1 MRRNVILLLAIISL
15 FALIQP
21 SIAQQKNWAKARKDT
36 LRVELV
42 ETGEVGAVNS
52 TVVTAP
58 MIWSQDLQI
67 IDLAPE
73 GIQVDSGTIL
83 VQLDRVSLSTQLQGK
98 QTELDGHLSDM
109 QRLQTEQEAR
119 ISEMTRNGEM
129 AQHTL
134 QLSHVQLEQMKYES
148 ASRQEQGKLEVLKAE
163 IARKE
168 SKIKLEA
175 QAIIHHAEEKKQQLK
190 ILQSQNQVNEIKR
203 QLDQLTLR
211 APLSGMVVHH
221 PDWNGNK
228 PTIGEKVRPGRGVID
243 LPDLSRM
250 QVKIRV
256 NEVDAARLQTNQPAR
271 ISLDAFP
278 NKQFRG
284 RLISTTRIASKKAEE
299 SQVHVFETIVE
310 IAESDSLLKPGM
322 TAQVRLQLEEL
333 PNVTM
338 IPTGCVF
345 ELNGEPV
352 VFTKKSPKTPAPVQL
367 GPRNDFY
374 VSVENLAAGTEVSW
388 QPGKAEA
395 QSLGYAEF
403 QKQLRRP
410 PEDYQNFFSE
420 MEKRQ
425 LTFDYEAH
433 RHRPP
438 EPPGGAP
445 GGSEA
450 MLKKFGFPSGEM
462 AKPGG
467 QITLTPEM
475 MKKMQAGGQLKVADD
490 STTKKMPPDAKQ
502 DVKILQG
509 KLVTAK
515 RDSAKK

>member
-1 MRRNVILLLAIISL
+1 MRRNVILLLATLSL
-15 FALIQP
+15 LALTSP
-21 SIAQQKNWAKARKDT
+21 SPAQQKNWATAKKDT

-52 TVVTAP
+52 TVVTTP

-73 GIQVDSGTIL
+73 GIHVDSGAVL

-98 QTELDGHLSDM
+98 QTELDGHRSDM
-109 QRLQTEQEAR
+109 QRLQTEQQAR
-119 ISEMTRNGEM
+119 ISEMKRNGEM
-129 AQHTL
+129 AEHTL

-163 IARKE
+163 IALKE
-168 SKIKLEA
+168 AKTKLAA

-190 ILQSQNQVNEIKR
+190 ILQSQNQTNEIKR

-211 APLSGMVVHH
+211 APISGMVVHH

-271 ISLDAFP
+271 ISLEAFP

-299 SQVHVFETIVE
+299 SQVNVFEAIVE
-310 IAESDSLLKPGM
+310 IAGSDSLLKPGM
-322 TAQVRLQLEEL
+322 TAQVRLQLAEL

-352 VFTKKSPKTPAPVQL
+352 VFTKKSPKTPTPVQL
-367 GPRNDFY
+367 GARNDFY
-374 VSVENLAAGTEVSW
+374 VSIENLAAGTEVAW
-388 QPGKAEA
+388 QAGKAEA
-395 QSLGYAEF
+395 QPLGYAEF

-410 PEDYQNFFSE
+410 PDQYKFFFTE

-433 RHRPP
+433 RNRPP

-445 GGSEA
+445 GGLEA
-450 MLKKFGFPSGEM
+450 MLKKLGFPAGEM

-475 MKKMQAGGQLKVADD
+475 MKKMQASGQIKIMGD
-490 STTKKMPPDAKQ
+490 STASKQNRMRFQNKSEAVKKDLTKK
-502 DVKILQG
+502 
-509 KLVTAK
+509 
-515 RDSAKK
+515 

>member
-1 MRRNVILLLAIISL
+1 MRRNMIVLFVAINLLVRL
-15 FALIQP
+15 QP
-21 SIAQQKNWAKARKDT
+21 SIAQQKTWAKAKKDT
-36 LRVELV
+36 LRLELV

-52 TVVTAP
+52 TVVTTP

-67 IDLAPE
+67 VDMVPE
-73 GIQVDSGTIL
+73 GIHVDSGAVL

-98 QTELDGHLSDM
+98 QTELDGHRADM
-109 QRLQTEQEAR
+109 QRLQTEQSNR
-119 ISEMTRNGEM
+119 IREMERSVEM
-129 AQHTL
+129 AEHTL

-163 IARKE
+163 IALKE
-168 SKIKLEA
+168 AKTKLEA
-175 QAIIHHAEEKKQQLK
+175 LAIIHHAEEKKQQLK
-190 ILQSQNQVNEIKR
+190 ILQSQNQVNETKR

-228 PTIGEKVRPGRGVID
+228 PAIGEKVRPGRGVID

-284 RLISTTRIASKKAEE
+284 RLISATRIASKKAEE
-299 SQVHVFETIVE
+299 SQVNVFETIVE
-310 IAESDSLLKPGM
+310 ITGSDSLLKPGM
-322 TAQVRLQLEEL
+322 TAQVRLQLAEL
-333 PNVTM
+333 PDVTI

-352 VFTKKSPKTPAPVQL
+352 VFTKKSPKTPTPVKL

-388 QPGKAEA
+388 QAGKAEA
-395 QSLGYAEF
+395 KPLGYAEF

-410 PEDYQNFFSE
+410 LEEYQNFFSE

-433 RHRPP
+433 RNRPP

-445 GGSEA
+445 GGTAA
-450 MLKKFGFPSGEM
+450 MLKQLGFPSGEM
-462 AKPGG
+462 AAKGG
-467 QITLTPEM
+467 HIALTPEM
-475 MKKMQAGGQLKVADD
+475 MKKIPAGGQIKIMAD
-490 STTKKMPPDAKQ
+490 STMRKLLPDAKMTQ
-502 DVKILQG
+502 RKFEP
-509 KLVTAK
+509 
-515 RDSAKK
+515 AKKDSTKKE

>member
-1 MRRNVILLLAIISL
+1 MRLRITWVIAVSCCL
-15 FALIQP
+15 FMLGHAM
-21 SIAQQKNWAKARKDT
+21 AQQKNWAKARQDT

-52 TVVTAP
+52 TVVTTP

-67 IDLAPE
+67 IDMAPE
-73 GIQVDSGTIL
+73 GIHVDSGAVL
-83 VQLDRVSLSTQLQGK
+83 VQLDRASLSTQLQAK
-98 QTELDGHLSDM
+98 QTELDGHRSDM
-109 QRLQTEQEAR
+109 QRLQTEQQAR

-129 AQHTL
+129 AEHTL

-148 ASRQEQGKLEVLKAE
+148 ASRQEQGRLEVLKAE
-163 IARKE
+163 IALKE
-168 SKIKLEA
+168 AKTKLEA

-190 ILQSQNQVNEIKR
+190 ILQSQNQANETKR

-228 PTIGEKVRPGRGVID
+228 PAIGEKVRPGRGVID

-322 TAQVRLQLEEL
+322 TAQVRLQLAEL

-352 VFTKKSPKTPAPVQL
+352 VFTKKSPKTPAPVKP
-367 GPRNDFY
+367 GARNDFY

-388 QPGKAEA
+388 QAGKAEA
-395 QSLGYAEF
+395 QPLGYAEF

-433 RHRPP
+433 RNRPP

-445 GGSEA
+445 GGPEA

-475 MKKMQAGGQLKVADD
+475 MKKMQASGQIKIIGD
-490 STTKKMPPDAKQ
+490 STMKKLPPA
-502 DVKILQG
+502 
-509 KLVTAK
+509 AK
-515 RDSAKK
+515 RDVKMIQKKTEPANKRQND

>member
-1 MRRNVILLLAIISL
+1 MRRNVMLLLAIISL
-15 FALIQP
+15 FAFLQP
-21 SIAQQKNWAKARKDT
+21 SLAQQKSWAKAKKDT

-52 TVVTAP
+52 TVVTTP

-73 GIQVDSGTIL
+73 GIHVDSGAVL

-98 QTELDGHLSDM
+98 QTELDGHRSDM
-109 QRLQTEQEAR
+109 LRLQTEQSNR
-119 ISEMTRNGEM
+119 IREMERSVEM
-129 AQHTL
+129 AEHTL
-134 QLSHVQLEQMKYES
+134 QLAHVQLEQMKYES

-163 IARKE
+163 IALKE
-168 SKIKLEA
+168 AKTKLEA

-190 ILQSQNQVNEIKR
+190 ILQAQNQANETKR
-203 QLDQLTLR
+203 QLEQLTLR
-211 APLSGMVVHH
+211 APISGMVVHH

-228 PTIGEKVRPGRGVID
+228 PTIGEKIRPGRGVID

-256 NEVDAARLQTNQPAR
+256 NEIDAARLQTNQPAR

-299 SQVHVFETIVE
+299 SQVNVFEAIVE
-310 IAESDSLLKPGM
+310 IAGSDSLLKPGM
-322 TAQVRLQLEEL
+322 TAQVRLQLAEF
-333 PNVTM
+333 PSVTM

-345 ELNGEPV
+345 ELSGEPV
-352 VFTKKSPKTPAPVQL
+352 VFTKKSPKTPTPVKL
-367 GPRNDFY
+367 GARNDFY
-374 VSVENLAAGTEVSW
+374 VSVENLEAGTEVSW
-388 QPGKAEA
+388 QAGKAEA
-395 QSLGYAEF
+395 QPLGYAEF

-410 PEDYQNFFSE
+410 PEQYKDFFTE

-425 LTFDYEAH
+425 LTFDYEAN
-433 RHRPP
+433 RNRPP

-445 GGSEA
+445 GGTEA
-450 MLKKFGFPSGEM
+450 MLKQLGFPSGEM
-462 AKPGG
+462 AAQGG
-467 QITLTPEM
+467 HMALTPEL
-475 MKKMQAGGQLKVADD
+475 MKKMPAGGPSKIMGD
-490 STTKKMPPDAKQ
+490 STRRKLPPAAKQ
-502 DVKILQG
+502 EVKTFQG
-509 KLVTAK
+509 KPPIARK
-515 RDSAKK
+515 DSTKN